1 MTVVVIVVT
10 HFITEF
16 KTDISKE
23 MDIKRKYVKMF
34 LDLNNEEKGVLAF
47 TASKRYGL
55 EIDDVMSFLAVYK
68 EKGYVKCDDDYR
80 ITITEEGRA
89 ALERM
94 LSDKRVESYT
104 KGSDYFD
111 EMKKESRMGIN
122 EPYIPKVDF
131 LLSGKKQKGNT
142 GEA

>member
-111 EMKKESRMGIN
+111 EMKKESRMGIY